1 MKLNIIMENPSSVN
15 DQIRDTITQANVKV
29 VAEAPALALG
39 SLYQTM
45 SNALSMS
52 SANLVYAQQQ
62 TNSVMTSTVT
72 ESVLII
78 LGAKDKKIKK

>member
-1 MKLNIIMENPSSVN
+1 MENPSSVN

-62 TNSVMTSTVT
+62 TNLVMTSTVT